1 MKQKWNFTNDKP
13 IYFQI
18 AEEIKRRIVSG
29 IYSPGEKLPGV
40 RDLAIEAEVNHN
52 TMQRALN
59 ELERTELICTKRTNG
74 RFVTE
79 DTELISSVKSKLAAE
94 KVNDFW
100 REMKKLGYNR
110 EEITELT
117 ENFKED

>member
-1 MKQKWNFTNDKP
+1 MTKKWHFTNDKP

-18 AEEIKRRIVSG
+18 AEEIERRIVSG
-29 IYSPGEKLPGV
+29 EYYPGEKLPGV

-52 TMQRALN
+52 TMQRALG

-79 DTELISSVKSKLAAE
+79 DTQLISYRKNKLASE
-94 KVNDFW
+94 KTKDFL

-110 EEITELT
+110 EEIAELI

>member
-1 MKQKWNFTNDKP
+1 MTKKWNFTTDKP

-18 AEEIKRRIVSG
+18 VEEIKRRIVSG
-29 IYSPGEKLPGV
+29 EYPPGEKLPGV

-52 TMQRALN
+52 TMQRALS

-79 DTELISSVKSKLAAE
+79 DIQLIFHWKNKIAN
-94 KVNDFW
+94 KKIKDFW
-100 REMKKLGYNR
+100 CEMKTLGYTR
-110 EEITELT
+110 EEITELMK
-117 ENFKED
+117 NFKEE